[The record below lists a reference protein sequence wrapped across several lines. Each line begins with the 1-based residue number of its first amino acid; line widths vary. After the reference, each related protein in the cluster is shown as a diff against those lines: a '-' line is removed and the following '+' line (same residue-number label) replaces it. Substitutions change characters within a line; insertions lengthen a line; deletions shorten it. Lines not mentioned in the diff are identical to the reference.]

1 MNNSSSNQKD
11 DNKHILVVDDFIDNT
26 LVIGTILELEG
37 YQVDVADNGYTAISK
52 IEANPPIMVILDLM
66 MPELDGIEVAQWIRK
81 NQPSVLIL
89 LFTAH
94 EEIPVS
100 AEYKPWVDAF
110 IRKPVNVEDFL
121 KLVRGL
127 LPKEALNQN

>member
-1 MNNSSSNQKD
+1 MNNSSNNQNSN
-11 DNKHILVVDDFIDNT
+11 NKHILVVDDFIDNT
-26 LVIGTILELEG
+26 VVIGTILELEG

-52 IEANPPIMVILDLM
+52 IEANPPIMVVLDLM

-94 EEIPVS
+94 DQLPASE
-100 AEYKPWVDAF
+100 EYKPWVDAF
-110 IRKPVNVEDFL
+110 VRKPVNVEDFL
-121 KLVRGL
+121 KLVKKL
-127 LPKEALNQN
+127 LPQKALNEN